1 MKKIFTLAITICLS
15 TMLFAQSGKYTLKG
29 KIGKLKKPAVMV
41 LQMNQGGTMK
51 KDTVTLKNGKF
62 EFKGECSDPLSASVM
77 LYRNGFPELL
87 PVPKSGDEQRNTVME
102 NMKRDGKARE
112 VLSVF
117 IEPAV
122 IRITSKDSLKN
133 AKFTGSQINDDNL
146 KLKEALKP
154 VDQVRKQMNEIAAS
168 VPREQQN
175 TKEFMDKIMPLSKQ
189 AQSMQKELTYKFITE
204 NPDSWLSL
212 NQLKSMSSY
221 APDIREIEPV
231 FNKLSDRLRNT
242 KSGKEFAQSID
253 KMRSTAIGAV
263 APNFTQDDPNGKPV
277 SLTDFRG
284 KYVLVD
290 FWASWC
296 GPCRAENPHV
306 VKTWNEFKN
315 KNFTVLGVSLDR
327 ETGREDWLKAIE
339 KDQLT
344 WTQVSDLK
352 YWKNDAAVLY
362 NVRGI
367 PDNFLLDPNGVIVGR
382 ALRGEALREKLAE
395 LLK

>member
-1 MKKIFTLAITICLS
+1 
-15 TMLFAQSGKYTLKG
+15 MLFAQSGKYSLKG

-41 LQMNQGGTMK
+41 LQMNQGGILK

-62 EFKGECSDPLSASVM
+62 EFKGECSEPGSASVM

-87 PVPKSGDEQRNTVME
+87 AVPKSGNEQRTAMME
-102 NMKRDGKARE
+102 NMKREALARE
-112 VLSVF
+112 AMTIY
-117 IEPAV
+117 IEPV
-122 IRITSKDSLKN
+122 VFSIVSKDSLKN
-133 AKFTGSQINDDNL
+133 AKISGSPINDDNL

-154 VDQVRKQMNEIAAS
+154 VDQLRKQMSELAAG

-175 TKEFMDKIMPLSKQ
+175 TKEFTDKIMPLSKQ
-189 AQSMQKELTYKFITE
+189 AQALQKELTYKFMAE

-212 NQLKSMSSY
+212 YQLRSMSSY

-231 FNKLSDRLRNT
+231 FNKFSDRLKNS

-263 APNFTQDDPNGKPV
+263 APNFTQNDPNGKPV

-296 GPCRAENPHV
+296 GPCRMENPHV
-306 VKTWNEFKN
+306 VKTYNEFKD

-327 ETGREDWLKAIE
+327 ENGREDWLKAIE

-352 YWKNDAAVLY
+352 FWKNEAAVLY

-367 PDNFLLDPNGVIVGR
+367 PDNFLIDPKGVIVGR
-382 ALRGEALREKLAE
+382 ALRGDALHQKLAE
-395 LLK
+395 ILK